1 METPE
6 LFNVFIEAAMD
17 DLVVSWNERGMEMYF
32 EAHGMVNHA
41 IWADNIF
48 LFASS
53 AEQQKQMAQALA
65 NALEAWELRWKFSSL
80 QVMLCG
86 NISKD
91 VCDLSVQLYGTS
103 LTYKQVVAMEVLGGL
118 VSNACSTR
126 AAQDHR
132 IVAADSVF

>member
-48 LFASS
+48 LFAFF
-53 AEQQKQMAQALA
+53 
-65 NALEAWELRWKFSSL
+65 R
-80 QVMLCG
+80 
-86 NISKD
+86 
-91 VCDLSVQLYGTS
+91 
-103 LTYKQVVAMEVLGGL
+103 
-118 VSNACSTR
+118 R
-126 AAQDHR
+126 AAETNGTGTG
-132 IVAADSVF
+132 